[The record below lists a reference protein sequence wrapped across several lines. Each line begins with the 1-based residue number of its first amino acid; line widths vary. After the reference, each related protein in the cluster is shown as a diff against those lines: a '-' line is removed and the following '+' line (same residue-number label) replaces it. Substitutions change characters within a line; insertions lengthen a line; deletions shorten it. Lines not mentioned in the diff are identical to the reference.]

1 MIELSARYFDGQKSH
16 CHTVR
21 IQLLRSGLT
30 CLIEGEPARTWPS
43 AEVEIQPRLGNTC
56 RIINLGD
63 GGRIEVD
70 DHEKL
75 EAALARSGWE
85 KPAGAGWVH
94 RLESRGSW
102 VAVAVIITLFAGWA
116 IVMHGVPALADRAA
130 QLLPPEVDIAIT
142 AQTMTELDRLL
153 FTPSKLDADVQD
165 HVRAVF
171 LQAAGAADESASRH
185 FRFRLAF
192 RHSEVLGANAL
203 ALPAG
208 TVVITDDLV
217 NLSEND
223 EELFSIL
230 AHEVGHVL
238 GRHALRHVL
247 QDAAVLMLYAT
258 VVGDVV
264 SASTLAAALP
274 SFLLQASYSRDFE
287 READRY
293 AFARMQQAGIPPS
306 RFADILSRMEA
317 QGSTGL
323 DVPPYL
329 STHPPTKERVQ
340 QFTPNASP

>member
-1 MIELSARYFDGQKSH
+1 MIEIAARYFDGQSSRSH
-16 CHTVR
+16 PAHL
-21 IQLLRSGLT
+21 QLLRSGLT
-30 CLIEGEPARTWPS
+30 CLIEGEPARTWPV
-43 AEVEIQPRLGNTC
+43 ADIDIQPRLGNTS
-56 RIINLGD
+56 RIINLAG

-70 DHEKL
+70 DHETL
-75 EAALARSGWE
+75 EAELASAGWE
-85 KPAGAGWVH
+85 KAAGAGWVH
-94 RLESRGSW
+94 QLESHKSW
-102 VAVAVIITLFAGWA
+102 VLAAVVITLFAGWA
-116 IVMHGVPALADRAA
+116 IVMHGIPALADRAA
-130 QLLPPEVDIAIT
+130 QLLPPEVDVAIT
-142 AQTMTELDRLL
+142 EQTLTELDRLL

-171 LQAAGAADESASRH
+171 LRAAAGESASQR
-185 FRFRLAF
+185 FLFRLEF

-217 NLSEND
+217 NLAEND

-264 SASTLAAALP
+264 SATTLAAALP

-293 AFARMQQAGIPPS
+293 AFARMQQAGIPLS

-317 QGSTGL
+317 QGSIGL

-329 STHPPTKERVQ
+329 STHPPTAERVQ